1 MCQFRTKLRPVTS
14 TSLGASFFTT
24 LHHPPPGQHPDS
36 PIGGAHYPT
45 SLPRYRNHM
54 RQHTCTS
61 NALFFEHSKVLGSP
75 SLIHALLKPGLI
87 ADLLGEERKSL
98 PGKAKHDR
106 QDSRAALVRRTP
118 CLEDGVVLQF
128 PKVKD
133 LFKNVFTEMAEKY
146 VWFLPKRENA
156 NGQTSFGG
164 MVFIAH
170 MATTIGG
177 EPSPPGISPGL
188 GCFGAS
194 GHQPAS
200 SYLRPWW

>member
-1 MCQFRTKLRPVTS
+1 
-14 TSLGASFFTT
+14 
-24 LHHPPPGQHPDS
+24 
-36 PIGGAHYPT
+36 
-45 SLPRYRNHM
+45 M

-87 ADLLGEERKSL
+87 ADLLREERKSL
-98 PGKAKHDR
+98 PGKAKHGR

-128 PKVKD
+128 TKVKD

-156 NGQTSFGG
+156 NG
-164 MVFIAH
+164 
-170 MATTIGG
+170 
-177 EPSPPGISPGL
+177 
-188 GCFGAS
+188 
-194 GHQPAS
+194 
-200 SYLRPWW
+200 